1 MTKDASDLNQ
11 LEERTSWTKTYFT
24 ARKRMGILSDK
35 VQTLTDSLHKIKI
48 FYNLEIWKNF
58 PVVRW
63 FYNNDNEDGIV
74 YEVR

>member
-1 MTKDASDLNQ
+1 
-11 LEERTSWTKTYFT
+11 
-24 ARKRMGILSDK
+24 MGILDDK
-35 VQTLTDSLHKIKI
+35 VQTLADSLNKIEI

>member
-1 MTKDASDLNQ
+1 
-11 LEERTSWTKTYFT
+11 
-24 ARKRMGILSDK
+24 MGILSDK